1 MARKFLG
8 NLQHAGV
15 VHRHQRAARIV
26 DLSDLA
32 TGLLTVA
39 NAAFM
44 GIGAYT
50 AGLLTTQFG
59 MPLFIA
65 LILGALLP
73 ALVALAIGRPTL
85 RLSGVYLA
93 MATLAFGEVVRIFIL
108 NAEGL
113 TGGALGLNGIPQLTQ
128 WFDVALAVA
137 LALFVLLRLARSRI
151 GRTMAAICQDET
163 ATELMGL
170 NVRAY
175 KLFVFVLGGALAG
188 LAGALNAH
196 FTFFIS
202 PNEYGFERAVE
213 ILAMGVLGGT
223 GSPWGA
229 VIGGVLITL
238 LPELLR
244 GLGHYR
250 PLINGVILIV
260 IILYSPKGIWDLL
273 RPDRKSSAC
282 PRPISHAD
290 AVVAIA
296 KLWRSASAAGCESI
310 RSRARYFWS

>member
-1 MARKFLG
+1 MEWLETFWATYSTL
-8 NLQHAGV
+8 V
-15 VHRHQRAARIV
+15 
-26 DLSDLA
+26 LSIGTNVLLA
-32 TGLLTVA
+32 LSIYLTLACGLLTVA

-50 AGLLTTQFG
+50 AALFSLHSGLPFYLSLLCG
-59 MPLFIA
+59 AMLPA
-65 LILGALLP
+65 AVALLLGP
-73 ALVALAIGRPTL
+73 PTL

-93 MATLAFGEVVRIFIL
+93 MATLAFGEIVRIFLL
-108 NAEGL
+108 NSESL
-113 TGGALGLNGIPQLTQ
+113 TGGALGLNGIPQHTQ
-128 WFDVALAVA
+128 WFDVAAIVA
-137 LALFVLLRLARSRI
+137 AALYILLRFAGSRI
-151 GRTMAAICQDET
+151 GRIMTAICQDEV

-175 KLFVFVLGGALAG
+175 KLFAFALGAGLAG

-202 PNEYGFERAVE
+202 PNEYGFDRGVE
-213 ILAMGVLGGT
+213 ILAMGVLGGS

-244 GLGHYR
+244 GLGDYR

-260 IILYSPKGIWDLL
+260 IILYSPKGIWDLT
-273 RPDRKSSAC
+273 RFVR
-282 PRPISHAD
+282 
-290 AVVAIA
+290 A
-296 KLWRSASAAGCESI
+296 KPAAAAS
-310 RSRARYFWS
+310 

>member
-1 MARKFLG
+1 MEWFDIYWATYSTLA
-8 NLQHAGV
+8 LSAGTNV
-15 VHRHQRAARIV
+15 LLA
-26 DLSDLA
+26 LSIYL
-32 TGLLTVA
+32 TLSCGLLSVA

-44 GIGAYT
+44 GVGAY
-50 AGLLTTQFG
+50 AAALLTLKAG
-59 MPLFIA
+59 MPLWVGVGA
-65 LILGALLP
+65 GALLS
-73 ALVALAIGRPTL
+73 ALTALAIGRPTL

-113 TGGALGLNGIPQLTQ
+113 TGGALGLNGIAQLTH
-128 WFDVALAVA
+128 WYDVALTVG
-137 LALFVLLRLARSRI
+137 LALYVLLCLARSRI
-151 GRTMAAICQDET
+151 GRTMTAIAQDET

-175 KLFVFVLGGALAG
+175 KLFAFVAGAGLAG
-188 LAGALNAH
+188 IAGALNAH

-202 PNEYGFERAVE
+202 PSEYGFDRGVE

-250 PLINGVILIV
+250 PLINGVVLIV
-260 IILYSPKGIWDLL
+260 IILYSPKGLWDLL
-273 RPDRKSSAC
+273 HLSRRRATNGSA
-282 PRPISHAD
+282 
-290 AVVAIA
+290 
-296 KLWRSASAAGCESI
+296 
-310 RSRARYFWS
+310 

>member
-1 MARKFLG
+1 MEWLESFWATYSTL
-8 NLQHAGV
+8 V
-15 VHRHQRAARIV
+15 
-26 DLSDLA
+26 LSIGTNVLLALSIYLTLA

-50 AGLLTTQFG
+50 AALLTTQLG
-59 MPLFIA
+59 MPLFGA
-65 LILGALLP
+65 LVLGALLP
-73 ALVALAIGRPTL
+73 GLVALAIGRPTL
-85 RLSGVYLA
+85 RLAGVYLA
-93 MATLAFGEVVRIFIL
+93 MATLAFGEVVRILIL

-137 LALFVLLRLARSRI
+137 LTIFALLRLTRSRI
-151 GRTMAAICQDET
+151 GRTMEAICQDET

-175 KLFVFVLGGALAG
+175 KLLVFVLGGALAG
-188 LAGALNAH
+188 LSGALNAH

-229 VIGGVLITL
+229 VIGGLLVTL

-250 PLINGVILIV
+250 PLINGVILIL

-273 RPDRKSSAC
+273 RPDRKST
-282 PRPISHAD
+282 P
-290 AVVAIA
+290 
-296 KLWRSASAAGCESI
+296 L
-310 RSRARYFWS
+310 RAPH

>member
-1 MARKFLG
+1 MEWLESFWATYSTL
-8 NLQHAGV
+8 V
-15 VHRHQRAARIV
+15 
-26 DLSDLA
+26 LSVGTNVLLA
-32 TGLLTVA
+32 LSIYLTLACGLLTVA

-50 AGLLTTQFG
+50 AGLLTVHAH
-59 MPLFIA
+59 MPFFFA
-65 LILGALLP
+65 LLCGSLLP
-73 ALVALAIGRPTL
+73 ASIALLIGRPTL

-93 MATLAFGEVVRIFIL
+93 MATLAFGEVVRILIL
-108 NAEGL
+108 NAEDT
-113 TGGALGLNGIPQLTQ
+113 TGGALGLNGIPQLTG
-128 WFDVALAVA
+128 WFEVALAVF
-137 LALFVLLRLARSRI
+137 LALYVLLALARSRI
-151 GRTMAAICQDET
+151 GRTMKAICQDET

-250 PLINGVILIV
+250 PLINGVVLIL
-260 IILYSPKGIWDLL
+260 IILYSPRGIWDLL
-273 RPDRKSSAC
+273 RPA
-282 PRPISHAD
+282 
-290 AVVAIA
+290 
-296 KLWRSASAAGCESI
+296 RSVRGPAAN
-310 RSRARYFWS
+310 

>member
-1 MARKFLG
+1 MEWLESFWATYSTL
-8 NLQHAGV
+8 V
-15 VHRHQRAARIV
+15 
-26 DLSDLA
+26 LSIGTNVLLALSVYLTLA

-50 AGLLTTQFG
+50 AGLLTTQAG
-59 MPLFIA
+59 MPFLIA
-65 LILGALLP
+65 LLLGLLLP
-73 ALVALAIGRPTL
+73 ALIALAIGRPTL
-85 RLSGVYLA
+85 RLSGVYWA
-93 MATLAFGEVVRIFIL
+93 MATLAYGEVVRILIL
-108 NAEGL
+108 NAEGI
-113 TGGALGLNGIPQLTQ
+113 TGGALGLNGIPQLTH

-137 LALFVLLRLARSRI
+137 LTLYGLLRLARSRI
-151 GRTMAAICQDET
+151 GRTMAAISQDET

-170 NVRAY
+170 DVRAY

-188 LAGALNAH
+188 LAGGLNAH

-260 IILYSPKGIWDLL
+260 IILYSPRGVWDL
-273 RPDRKSSAC
+273 
-282 PRPISHAD
+282 
-290 AVVAIA
+290 
-296 KLWRSASAAGCESI
+296 WRAGRWSKRVPAS
-310 RSRARYFWS
+310 Y